1 MKMTGPLIHAAR
13 RARRYPHLRTAA
25 EIVGA
30 VLLLSGGATA
40 AASIAPSVTGTAI
53 HGCVNTKTGALSILL
68 KAGRTCPNKTK
79 ALSWNTAGPRG
90 PQGPAGTAALFGSN
104 TNKAT
109 TGSGGA
115 TCTLGQ
121 IILTAGS
128 TASVGTLPADGRI
141 LPISSN
147 QALFS
152 LLGTRYGGNGTTT
165 FALPRLQKAAPNGL
179 SYSVCATAGI
189 FP

>member
-147 QALFS
+147 QALFPCS
-152 LLGTRYGGNGTTT
+152 GLDMAGTAR
-165 FALPRLQKAAPNGL
+165 PRSPSPVYRKPPLMA
-179 SYSVCATAGI
+179 
-189 FP
+189 